1 MLPYVQV
8 TLKIVLFT
16 YQEEQPAHRGASWRQ
31 WGWGWRQGGTSS
43 SSSSSSSSLG
53 QSWPTAGKAQQASH
67 FSPPALSS
75 EVGSDDF
82 SWHTNRHTLHHNIY
96 IIIIFTITLL
106 ILGQFCVKYPIPH
119 QHPLPLRSHFLL
131 ELKVCHKI
139 DLYSTIITLAQ
150 PVHVSSIWHLPL
162 GGLVD
167 LCPDGGG
174 SQSWAGGLVGGQL
187 DLLVSEQ
194 LELLFSEQPQL
205 LISGQLEL
213 WSDNSISIRRLHTK
227 ARLSEVDL

>member
-1 MLPYVQV
+1 MNDKSWTVLVFRSICQDWDVALCTSDPQDCPFYVSGRATGAQ
-8 TLKIVLFT
+8 
-16 YQEEQPAHRGASWRQ
+16 RGE
-31 WGWGWRQGGTSS
+31 
-43 SSSSSSSSLG
+43 L
-53 QSWPTAGKAQQASH
+53 TAVRMGM
-67 FSPPALSS
+67 
-75 EVGSDDF
+75 ETR
-82 SWHTNRHTLHHNIY
+82 WHIII

-139 DLYSTIITLAQ
+139 DLYSIIITLAQ

-167 LCPDGGG
+167 LRPDGGG
-174 SQSWAGGLVGGQL
+174 SQPWAGGLVGGQL

-194 LELLFSEQPQL
+194 LELLLSEQPQL

-227 ARLSEVDL
+227 ARLSEVNL

>member
-43 SSSSSSSSLG
+43 SSLG
-53 QSWPTAGKAQQASH
+53 QS
-67 FSPPALSS
+67 L
-75 EVGSDDF
+75 
-82 SWHTNRHTLHHNIY
+82 
-96 IIIIFTITLL
+96 LL

-167 LCPDGGG
+167 LRPNGGG
-174 SQSWAGGLVGGQL
+174 SQPWAGGLVGGQL

-194 LELLFSEQPQL
+194 LELLLSEQPQL